1 MSLSASIPPPLLV
14 MTVEQLLHAV
24 FHVCIVAQKHD
35 IVSVI
40 FCIATGVAALS
51 WLSSDVTE
59 MHMRAL
65 TFRISAFM
73 ITCFIIIILTYRF
86 VLANQ
91 DETTCL
97 ASDLRS
103 PS

>member
-1 MSLSASIPPPLLV
+1 
-14 MTVEQLLHAV
+14 
-24 FHVCIVAQKHD
+24 
-35 IVSVI
+35 
-40 FCIATGVAALS
+40 
-51 WLSSDVTE
+51 